1 MSFEIFENKQIGEK
15 YYYKKHKSGLDIY
28 VIPKNH
34 GTGYAVFGTKFGSID
49 NHFRVDGEE
58 IKVPDGIAH
67 FLEHKMFEN
76 EDGVDTF
83 KRYAKYGASANAYT
97 GSDITVYLFSATANM
112 EENLEILLDFV
123 SKPYFTKETV
133 DKEQGIIGQ
142 EIRMYDDNP
151 NWRLYFNM
159 LRALYKNH
167 PVNIDTA
174 GTCKTIAQITAETLY
189 KTYNTFYNLHNMALC
204 ICGNFDAEKAEEI
217 CDKVLKEAPV
227 LSVER
232 IYPEE
237 PKEVNTGEICEEMQV
252 SMPMFAV
259 GIKDPV
265 QFEEGEAL
273 AKKSAEMSI
282 ILRVLFGKAS
292 DFYARLYES
301 GLINSSF
308 SAAFDAHS
316 AFSYTE
322 ISGLS
327 AEPDK
332 VYEEIKK
339 EIAKYMESGISEE
352 EFRRAK
358 RALYAASVRTFDSTD
373 DIANSFLA
381 YLFSGCNL
389 LTEASVIAD
398 VTLERVNARLKTS
411 FPECAF
417 AISKVLPRKD
427 PDIRKDAE

>member
-1 MSFEIFENKQIGEK
+1 MSFTVVENKQIGEK

-49 NHFRVDGEE
+49 NRFRVNGEE
-58 IKVPDGIAH
+58 ITVPDGIAH

-76 EDGVDTF
+76 EDGIDTF
-83 KRYAKYGASANAYT
+83 KKYAEFGASANAYT
-97 GSDITVYLFSATANM
+97 SSDMTVYLFSATANM
-112 EENLEILLDFV
+112 TENLEILLDFV
-123 SKPYFTKETV
+123 SHPYFTKETV

-159 LRALYKNH
+159 LRAMYKNH

-174 GTCKTIAQITAETLY
+174 GTVETIAQITAETLH
-189 KTYNTFYNLHNMALC
+189 KTYATFYNLHNMALC
-204 ICGNFDAEKAEEI
+204 VCGNMNPEDVEKA
-217 CDKVLKEAPV
+217 CDKILKEAPV

-232 IYPEE
+232 IYPKE
-237 PKEVNTGEICEEMQV
+237 PKEVNIPEISEKMQV

-265 QFEEGEAL
+265 QFEEGDAL
-273 AKKSAEMSI
+273 AKKSAKMSI
-282 ILRVLFGKAS
+282 ILRVIFGKAS
-292 DFYARLYES
+292 DFYSRLYEE

-308 SAAFDAHS
+308 SASFDAHS

-322 ISGLS
+322 IAGL
-327 AEPDK
+327 AKDPDR
-332 VYEEIKK
+332 VYGEIRK
-339 EIAKYMESGISEE
+339 EIEKYKANGISKE
-352 EFRRAK
+352 EFDRAK
-358 RALYAASVRTFDSTD
+358 RALYAGSVRTFDSTD

-381 YLFSGCNL
+381 YLFCGCNL
-389 LTEASVIAD
+389 LSEASVIAD
-398 VTLERVNARLKTS
+398 VTLEEVNETLKCA
-411 FPECAF
+411 FPAEAF
-417 AISKVLPRKD
+417 AISKVLPL
-427 PDIRKDAE
+427 